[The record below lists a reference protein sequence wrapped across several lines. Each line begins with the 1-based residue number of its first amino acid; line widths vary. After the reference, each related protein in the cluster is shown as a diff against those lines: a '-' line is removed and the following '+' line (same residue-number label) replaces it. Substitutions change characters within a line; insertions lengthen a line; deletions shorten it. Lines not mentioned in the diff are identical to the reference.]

1 MSDLEPHVRST
12 QLKFSVTSVL
22 SSFCSCFLPF
32 TVRRIYAGSTLS
44 PITITWSHEI
54 GLIINTLVIIMCIRW
69 LCKIILAIQL
79 VCVATRVPGNNKY
92 REIDKG
98 QILDKTRKF

>member
-1 MSDLEPHVRST
+1 MSDLPN
-12 QLKFSVTSVL
+12 SVPTGSDRL
-22 SSFCSCFLPF
+22 CSCVPPL
-32 TVRRIYAGSTLS
+32 TVRRMYAGSTLRL
-44 PITITWSHEI
+44 ITITESHEI